1 MYKQSLENFSDNRGD
16 LRPLDFDRLPFL
28 PKRLFIVSNV
38 PKGETR
44 GCHAHFKTRQFLICL
59 EGEIEVILDDG
70 KTKSS
75 ITLTPAEG
83 VYVPELVWDSQIF
96 KTDNDILLV
105 LASTHYNKSDYID
118 CYSTFINSL

>member
-59 EGEIEVILDDG
+59 KGEVEAILDDG

>member
-59 EGEIEVILDDG
+59 KGEVEAILDDG

-105 LASTHYNKSDYID
+105 LASTHYDKSDYID

>member
-1 MYKQSLENFSDNRGD
+1 MYKQSLENFSDDRGD

-28 PKRLFIVSNV
+28 PKRLCIVSNV

-44 GCHAHFKTRQFLICL
+44 GCHAHFKTSQFLICL
-59 EGEIEVILDDG
+59 KGEVEAILDDG
-70 KTKSS
+70 TTKSS

-105 LASTHYNKSDYID
+105 LASTHYDKSDYID